1 MPPIPGP
8 GGGLADGRYRD
19 ITSHGSR
26 DTATISL
33 DVMLRTLKLKN
44 RLKFYFYHHHKASIR
59 QEEERVRDWKL
70 RALDPRQLLLSLLI
84 RTVTG
89 GMRR

>member
-33 DVMLRTLKLKN
+33 DVMLRTLKLRGKN
-44 RLKFYFYHHHKASIR
+44 RLKFYFYHHHKASI
-59 QEEERVRDWKL
+59 
-70 RALDPRQLLLSLLI
+70 LD
-84 RTVTG
+84 TTG
-89 GMRR
+89 GRKGEGLEVEGS